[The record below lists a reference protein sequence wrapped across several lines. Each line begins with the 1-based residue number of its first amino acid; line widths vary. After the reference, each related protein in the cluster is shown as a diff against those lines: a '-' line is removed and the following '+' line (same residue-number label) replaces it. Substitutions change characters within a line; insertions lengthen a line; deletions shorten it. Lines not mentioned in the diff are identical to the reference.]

1 MKNVEDRE
9 LDIIISSMSNVIRE
23 TLIELGLTTSEV
35 EILRVLGTRVWEG
48 NCLLTALSYSLL
60 F

>member
-35 EILRVLGTRVWEG
+35 EILRVLGTRV
-48 NCLLTALSYSLL
+48 
-60 F
+60 